1 MDNYICIDGVKV
13 LLNDSQIS
21 ELRAILEKKETKKS
35 SLFER
40 QSYGDEY
47 YFINS
52 IGEVGSS
59 CDFTYDY
66 DLTRYNNAN
75 YCTDEELLDQR
86 ALEEILARRL
96 WRYSMEHDGD
106 KIDWS
111 SNKSKYV
118 IYYNAENG
126 LFYTTNNVISQAIN
140 TTYFIDRKTAVDA
153 IEMVIK
159 PFMKEYPSFK
169 SYRTCYAQTEKE
181 SNMKVYVTY
190 TYNKVIDV
198 PDDAT
203 DDEIRDICAAEAPR
217 GDYDEFSWEKY
228 DKLF

>member
-21 ELRAILEKKETKKS
+21 ELRAILKKRETKKS
-35 SLFER
+35 PLFER

-66 DLTRYNNAN
+66 DSIRHDNAN
-75 YCTDEELLDQR
+75 YCTDEELLKQR

-96 WRYSMEHDGD
+96 WRYSMEHGGD

-111 SNKSKYV
+111 NHKSKYV
-118 IYYNAENG
+118 IYYDAEDG
-126 LFYTTNNVISQAIN
+126 LFYIANNAISQVIN
-140 TTYFIDRKTAVDA
+140 TTYFVDYETAMNA
-153 IEMVIK
+153 IKEVVE
-159 PFMKEYPSFK
+159 PFMKEYPDFK
-169 SYRTCYAQTEKE
+169 SYRTHSA
-181 SNMKVYVTY
+181 
-190 TYNKVIDV
+190 
-198 PDDAT
+198 
-203 DDEIRDICAAEAPR
+203 RDSKGE
-217 GDYDEFSWEKY
+217 
-228 DKLF
+228 

>member
-52 IGEVGSS
+52 IGEVVSS

-75 YCTDEELLDQR
+75 YCTDEELLKQR

-96 WRYSMEHDGD
+96 WRYSMEHGGD

-111 SNKSKYV
+111 NNQQDRFAIFCSGS
-118 IYYNAENG
+118 NG
-126 LFYTTNNVISQAIN
+126 LFYITRNAISQIIN
-140 TTYFIDRKTAVDA
+140 TTYFVDYETAMNA
-153 IEMVIK
+153 IKEVVE
-159 PFMKEYPSFK
+159 PFMKEYPGFK
-169 SYRTCYAQTEKE
+169 SYRTCFAHDSKGE
-181 SNMKVYVTY
+181 
-190 TYNKVIDV
+190 
-198 PDDAT
+198 
-203 DDEIRDICAAEAPR
+203 
-217 GDYDEFSWEKY
+217 
-228 DKLF
+228 

>member
-21 ELRAILEKKETKKS
+21 ELRAIFEKRETEKNP
-35 SLFER
+35 LFER

-52 IGEVGSS
+52 TGEVGSS

-96 WRYSMEHDGD
+96 WRYSMEHGGD

-111 SNKSKYV
+111 DSQRKYV
-118 IYYNAENG
+118 IYYDPRDG
-126 LFYTTNNVISQAIN
+126 LFYTTCN
-140 TTYFIDRKTAVDA
+140 TTCQTTSTVYFVDRETALNA
-153 IEMVIK
+153 IKEVVE
-159 PFMKEYPSFK
+159 PFMKEYPGFK
-169 SYRTCYAQTEKE
+169 SYRARLEGE
-181 SNMKVYVTY
+181 
-190 TYNKVIDV
+190 
-198 PDDAT
+198 
-203 DDEIRDICAAEAPR
+203 
-217 GDYDEFSWEKY
+217 
-228 DKLF
+228 

>member
-1 MDNYICIDGVKV
+1 MDNYVCIDGVKV

-21 ELRAILEKKETKKS
+21 EMRAILEKKETKKDS
-35 SLFER
+35 PFKR
-40 QSYGDEY
+40 QKYGDGY
-47 YFINS
+47 YCITSN
-52 IGEVGSS
+52 GEVRDACESGDSFDS
-59 CDFTYDY
+59 VHYD
-66 DLTRYNNAN
+66 NAN

-111 SNKSKYV
+111 NNKSKYV

-126 LFYTTNNVISQAIN
+126 LFYITNNVISQAIN

-169 SYRTCYAQTEKE
+169 RYRTCCAQTQKE
-181 SNMKVYVTY
+181 SNMKIYVTY

-203 DDEIRDICAAEAPR
+203 DDEIHDICAKEAPR
-217 GDYDEFSWEKY
+217 EDCDSFSWENY
-228 DKLF
+228 

>member
-21 ELRAILEKKETKKS
+21 ELRAVLEKRETKKS
-35 SLFER
+35 PLFER

-66 DLTRYNNAN
+66 DLARYDNAN
-75 YCTDEELLDQR
+75 YCTNEELLDQR

-96 WRYSMEHDGD
+96 WRYSMEHGGD

-111 SNKSKYV
+111 NSQQNKFAIFCSGS
-118 IYYNAENG
+118 NG
-126 LFYTTNNVISQAIN
+126 LFYISAHAISQIIN
-140 TTYFIDRKTAVDA
+140 TTYFVDYETAMNA
-153 IEMVIK
+153 IKEVVE
-159 PFMKEYPSFK
+159 PFMKEYPGFK
-169 SYRTCYAQTEKE
+169 SYRIHSA
-181 SNMKVYVTY
+181 
-190 TYNKVIDV
+190 
-198 PDDAT
+198 
-203 DDEIRDICAAEAPR
+203 RDSKGE
-217 GDYDEFSWEKY
+217 
-228 DKLF
+228 

>member
-21 ELRAILEKKETKKS
+21 ELRAIFEKKETKKS

-52 IGEVGSS
+52 IGEVVSS

-75 YCTDEELLDQR
+75 YCTDEELLRQR

-96 WRYSMEHDGD
+96 WRYSVEHGGD
-106 KIDWS
+106 KIYWS
-111 SNKSKYV
+111 DGQCKYV
-118 IYYNAENG
+118 IYYDAEDG
-126 LFYTTNNVISQAIN
+126 LFYTTSNTICQTIN
-140 TTYFIDRKTAVDA
+140 TTYFVDRETALNA
-153 IEMVIK
+153 IKEVVE
-159 PFMKEYPSFK
+159 PFMKEYPGFK
-169 SYRTCYAQTEKE
+169 SYRTHSA
-181 SNMKVYVTY
+181 
-190 TYNKVIDV
+190 
-198 PDDAT
+198 
-203 DDEIRDICAAEAPR
+203 
-217 GDYDEFSWEKY
+217 
-228 DKLF
+228 

>member
-21 ELRAILEKKETKKS
+21 ELRAILEKRETKKS
-35 SLFER
+35 PLFER

-111 SNKSKYV
+111 NNQQDKFAIFCSSS
-118 IYYNAENG
+118 NG
-126 LFYTTNNVISQAIN
+126 LFYITRNAISQIIN
-140 TTYFIDRKTAVDA
+140 TTYFIDYETAMNA
-153 IEMVIK
+153 IKEVVE

-169 SYRTCYAQTEKE
+169 SYRTHSA
-181 SNMKVYVTY
+181 
-190 TYNKVIDV
+190 
-198 PDDAT
+198 
-203 DDEIRDICAAEAPR
+203 
-217 GDYDEFSWEKY
+217 
-228 DKLF
+228 

>member
-21 ELRAILEKKETKKS
+21 EMRMILEKRETKKNS
-35 SLFER
+35 PFER
-40 QSYGDEY
+40 QKYGDGY
-47 YFINS
+47 YCITSN
-52 IGEVGSS
+52 GEVRDACESGDSFDS
-59 CDFTYDY
+59 VHYD
-66 DLTRYNNAN
+66 NAN

-96 WRYSMEHDGD
+96 WRYSMEHGGD

-140 TTYFIDRKTAVDA
+140 ATYFIDRKTAVDA

-203 DDEIRDICAAEAPR
+203 DDEIRDICTKEAPR
-217 GDYDEFSWEKY
+217 EDYDEFRWENY
-228 DKLF
+228 

>member
-52 IGEVGSS
+52 IGEVVSS

-75 YCTDEELLDQR
+75 YCTDEELLKQR

-96 WRYSMEHDGD
+96 WRYSMEHGGD

-111 SNKSKYV
+111 NNQQDKFAIFYSSS
-118 IYYNAENG
+118 NG
-126 LFYTTNNVISQAIN
+126 LFYITRNAISQIIN
-140 TTYFIDRKTAVDA
+140 TTYFVDYETAMNA
-153 IEMVIK
+153 IKEVAE
-159 PFMKEYPSFK
+159 PFMKEYPGFK
-169 SYRTCYAQTEKE
+169 SYRTCFAHDSKGE
-181 SNMKVYVTY
+181 
-190 TYNKVIDV
+190 
-198 PDDAT
+198 
-203 DDEIRDICAAEAPR
+203 
-217 GDYDEFSWEKY
+217 
-228 DKLF
+228 

>member
-35 SLFER
+35 FLFER
-40 QSYGDEY
+40 QKYGDEY

-66 DLTRYNNAN
+66 DWTRYNNAN
-75 YCTDEELLDQR
+75 YCTDEELLRQR

-96 WRYSMEHDGD
+96 WRYSMEHGGD

-111 SNKSKYV
+111 NNQQDKFAIFCSGS
-118 IYYNAENG
+118 NG
-126 LFYTTNNVISQAIN
+126 LFYISTHAISQIIN
-140 TTYFIDRKTAVDA
+140 TTYFVDYETAMNA
-153 IEMVIK
+153 IKEVVE
-159 PFMKEYPSFK
+159 PFMEEHPDFK
-169 SYRTCYAQTEKE
+169 NYKAHS
-181 SNMKVYVTY
+181 V
-190 TYNKVIDV
+190 
-198 PDDAT
+198 
-203 DDEIRDICAAEAPR
+203 
-217 GDYDEFSWEKY
+217 
-228 DKLF
+228 